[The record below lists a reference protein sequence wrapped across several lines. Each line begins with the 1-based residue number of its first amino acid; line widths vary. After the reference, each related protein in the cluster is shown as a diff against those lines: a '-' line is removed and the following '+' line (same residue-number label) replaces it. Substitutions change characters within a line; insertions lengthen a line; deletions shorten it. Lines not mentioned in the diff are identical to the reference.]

1 MVYMVRL
8 RYIIYGEKWKF
19 TDAGQRQGKIGLLS
33 QWTVGRLS
41 FAIEVTAA
49 ENSEI

>member
-1 MVYMVRL
+1 M
-8 RYIIYGEKWKF
+8 EKSGNC